1 MLSEMNITPS
11 KSPKFVDTSLK
22 KYPFSLTRARR
33 IFVCLKELYSAVCSS
48 ILLNISGPNLIEL
61 RRSWIGKLFSVL
73 FFRQPVKEYL
83 WPGQGNPFLHLCKRL
98 FEVIMVKMNTDV
110 FVLFLFL

>member
-1 MLSEMNITPS
+1 MNITPS

-73 FFRQPVKEYL
+73 FFRQPVIRSNY
-83 WPGQGNPFLHLCKRL
+83 GQGKEISFFIYAKGFLK
-98 FEVIMVKMNTDV
+98 
-110 FVLFLFL
+110 